1 MAMEPSAREE
11 FLAAKHVGVL
21 SVARR
26 EGPPLTV
33 PVWYGYR
40 PGGDVV
46 LQTGSGSV
54 KFRLL
59 EAAGEFSLLAQDE
72 TPPYKYVSV
81 EGPIVAVERETSQAD
96 RETMAYRYFDRA
108 EADAFLEQTK
118 DEPLAQLRMRP
129 RRWYSADFGAA

>member
-1 MAMEPSAREE
+1 MAMDASAREE
-11 FLAAKHVGVL
+11 FLAAKHVGVI

-33 PVWYGYR
+33 PVWYSYR

-46 LQTGSGSV
+46 VQTGPGSV

-81 EGPIVAVERETSQAD
+81 EGPLVSVERETSQAD
-96 RETMAYRYFDRA
+96 REAMAYRYFDRP
-108 EADAFLEQTK
+108 EADDYLEQIK
-118 DEPLAQLRMRP
+118 DEPIAQLRMRP
-129 RRWYSADFGAA
+129 RRWYAVDFGTA

>member
-1 MAMEPSAREE
+1 MAMDPAAREE
-11 FLAAKHVGVL
+11 FLGAKHVGVL

-33 PVWYGYR
+33 PVWYSYR

-46 LQTGSGSV
+46 VHTGPGSV

-81 EGPIVAVERETSQAD
+81 EGPVVAVEREASRAD
-96 RETMAYRYFDRA
+96 REAMAYRYLDRA
-108 EADAFLEQTK
+108 QAGAFLEQTK
-118 DEPLAQLRMRP
+118 DEPSVQLRMRP
-129 RRWYSADFGAA
+129 RRWYAVDFGAA